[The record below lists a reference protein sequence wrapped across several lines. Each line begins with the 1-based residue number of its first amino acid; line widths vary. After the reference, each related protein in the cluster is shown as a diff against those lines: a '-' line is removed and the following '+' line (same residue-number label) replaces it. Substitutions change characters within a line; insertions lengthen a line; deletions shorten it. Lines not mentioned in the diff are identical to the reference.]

1 MQKVYIYN
9 NDHAKTRQ
17 TRNGPMS
24 VCECYELKKMN
35 PQTQVQRY
43 LSGTTCSA
51 HGRSLF
57 WKLGT
62 LDPEAVRVER
72 KLRMYV

>member
-1 MQKVYIYN
+1 
-9 NDHAKTRQ
+9 
-17 TRNGPMS
+17 MS

-51 HGRSLF
+51 HGRNLF
-57 WKLGT
+57 RKQLGT

-72 KLRMYV
+72 KLRMFV